1 MAITENKYT
10 GNGST
15 VLFSF
20 TFPYLEVA
28 DIKVSLDGTLTTTYT
43 LANAT
48 TVQFNTAPANGV
60 AIRIFRDT
68 DDETLPALFYPGSAI
83 RAQDLNENFT
93 QNLYVVQEVNNNA
106 LTTDGSNPMVG
117 PLNMNGNQIINL
129 AVPAGDA
136 NAATKKYVDDRT
148 GNVTIPGHTY
158 WRKVAIGGETDLT
171 GTGDVGDALN
181 YSVTREQVFLNGAL
195 LQRGVDYT
203 ADDGTTVTVVV
214 PLTAGDVVDI
224 RCVNNLASGNT
235 GQAGDVSYGQ
245 QFTGQV
251 TRSVASKLADVV
263 SVKDFGAVGDGLTD
277 DTAAFE
283 AAAAAAKAE
292 KIFTQT
298 TDAERPP
305 TARVYVPAGK
315 YLLTREVNNSGKYI
329 YWELDSGAV
338 IPSLDTFNKKYNGT
352 DPTWS
357 TINPLWGSIVR
368 PGQRSNLRPMGTRD
382 LACANTAMVSAN
394 PQRGS
399 EINGFSVPRSVGSY
413 PEFGAA
419 GFYADVY
426 ADPNEQIR
434 VANVASY
441 SATAVKL
448 STPLTAAQR
457 NRCLEGTVVSTYHE
471 PKKYSATISS
481 VSADGLTINVQTGW
495 YLAQM
500 STTATPPGTDGLVI
514 NPITKIWGANFQC
527 KLPVGTNA
535 SAASGIEIG
544 LTDWDGA
551 SDKYSRQY
559 SLSETS
565 NPKHVWG
572 IHCTNF
578 SANKIQKHY
587 YADGASWFGL
597 HVEDADTGYWYSKGG
612 GSSTAILIERPT
624 SADSSRCIVSG
635 NGSISIDLRTSI
647 DTGTPTIDN
656 EINGTTTFWDS
667 GIDFSI
673 ISSVPTISIGRT
685 FAHSTPTIVFNALG
699 DGTSNKA
706 PAYIKAAQIVADN
719 DVGTYFD
726 VVATGTDSRLNLK
739 AALGRVYLSAPD
751 VVVENATRL
760 RPADDN
766 LVKLGDYQNRWS
778 TVYAGTGTINT
789 SDGREKQDIELLS
802 DAELRVATALKGLI
816 KKFRFK
822 DAVQDKGAD
831 ARTHVGV
838 VTQEVIAAFQAEGLD
853 PMRYGIVC
861 YDQWDAT
868 DDEPAGDRYGIRYEE
883 LLAFIIAAL

>member
-1 MAITENKYT
+1 MAITQNTYT

-15 VLFSF
+15 VLYSF
-20 TFPYLEVA
+20 TFPYLETTDV
-28 DIKVSLDGTLTTTYT
+28 KVTVNGVITTAYT
-43 LANAT
+43 FANAT
-48 TVQFNTAPANGV
+48 TIQFNTAPVAGA
-60 AIRIFRDT
+60 AIRIYRDT
-68 DDETLPALFYPGSAI
+68 DDASLAATFYSGSAI
-83 RAQDLNENFT
+83 RAQDLNDNFT
-93 QNLYVVQEVNNNA
+93 QNLYVTQEVNNNSVNI
-106 LTTDGSNPMVG
+106 DGSNPMVG
-117 PLNMNGNQIINL
+117 PLNMNGFQITNL
-129 AVPAGDA
+129 PVPAVDT
-136 NAATKKYVDDRT
+136 NAATKKYVDDRF
-148 GNVTIPGHTY
+148 GNLDIPGHTR
-158 WRKVAIGGETDLT
+158 WRKVATASQT
-171 GTGDVGDALN
+171 TFSGTGDYGGVLA
-181 YSVTREQVFLNGAL
+181 YSPTREQVYINGAL
-195 LQRGVDYT
+195 QQRGVDYA
-203 ADDGTTVTVVV
+203 ADNGTSVVFTVGLTV
-214 PLTAGDVVDI
+214 GDVVDI
-224 RCVNNLASGNT
+224 ICVNNLTNSSVSNAGNITYSG
-235 GQAGDVSYGQ
+235 
-245 QFTGQV
+245 QFTGQSAR
-251 TRSVASKLADVV
+251 TVAAKLADVV
-263 SVKDFGAVGDGLTD
+263 SVKDFGAVGDGVTD

-283 AAAAAAKAE
+283 AAAAATRAE

-298 TDAERPP
+298 DDAERPP
-305 TARVYVPAGK
+305 TARVYVPAGE
-315 YLLTREVNNSGKYI
+315 YLLTHEVNNSGKYI

-338 IPSLDTFNKKYNGT
+338 IPSLDTFNQQYNGS

-399 EINGFSVPRSVGSY
+399 EINGFSVPRSVGTY

-434 VANVASY
+434 VANVVSY
-441 SATAVKL
+441 SATAVTL

-481 VSADGLTINVQTGW
+481 VSADGLTINVQIGW
-495 YLAQM
+495 YLAET

-544 LTDWDGA
+544 LTDWDSE

-559 SLSETS
+559 NLSETS

-578 SANKIQKHY
+578 FTNKIQKHF

-656 EINGTTTFWDS
+656 EINGTTSFWDS

-685 FAHSTPTIVFNALG
+685 FAHSDPTLVFNALG

-706 PAYIKAAQIVADN
+706 PAYIKANEITSGN

-726 VVATGTDSRLNLK
+726 VVATGTDSRVNLK
-739 AALGRVYLSAPD
+739 AASGRVYLSAPD
-751 VVVENATRL
+751 VLVENATRL
-760 RPADDN
+760 RPANDN
-766 LVKLGDYQNRWS
+766 LMKLGDSSNRWS

-802 DAELRVATALKGLI
+802 DTELRVATALKGLI
-816 KKFRFK
+816 KKFRFT
-822 DAVQDKGAD
+822 DAVQLKGDD
-831 ARTHVGV
+831 ARIHVGV

-868 DDEPAGDRYGIRYEE
+868 DAEPAGDRYGIRYEE